1 MSGHIIS
8 HQYDSVSCY
17 LEKMCYF
24 ETGKKIYVKTPSG
37 LNLISGKK
45 KISRLRRWNNATFG
59 PFRIFP

>member
-45 KISRLRRWNNATFG
+45 KISRLRR
-59 PFRIFP
+59 